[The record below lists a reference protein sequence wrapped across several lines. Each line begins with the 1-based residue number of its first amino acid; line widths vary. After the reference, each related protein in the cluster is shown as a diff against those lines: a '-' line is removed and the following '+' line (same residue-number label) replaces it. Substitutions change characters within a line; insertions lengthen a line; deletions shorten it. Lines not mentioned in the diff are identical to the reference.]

1 MAQIPFILTPG
12 TVEGYVVEAKYIKD
26 ALIVVKNK
34 TEALQLDKEILTKN
48 NNLVYLMDEQGIF
61 SYDSESGDFVPSN
74 SNALTDAPK
83 DGKIYAR
90 QNGQWVEI
98 STDIDLSNYYTKQQV
113 DSQFISSKITAI
125 IGGNAS
131 TIFI

>member
-1 MAQIPFILTPG
+1 
-12 TVEGYVVEAKYIKD
+12 
-26 ALIVVKNK
+26 
-34 TEALQLDKEILTKN
+34 
-48 NNLVYLMDEQGIF
+48 MDEQGIF

>member
-12 TVEGYVVEAKYIKD
+12 TIEGYVVEAKYIKD

-48 NNLVYLMDEQGIF
+48 NNLVYLIDEQGIF

-74 SNALTDAPK
+74 NNALTDAPK

-98 STDIDLSNYYTKQQV
+98 STDIDLSNYYTKQQA
-113 DSQFISSKITAI
+113 DSQFISSKIIAI